1 MSPPLLPTLN
11 AALNATSAILLLVG
25 YRFIRAGRTDAHR
38 NAMLGA
44 VGTSTVFLAC
54 YLYYHW
60 QAGSVRFAGTGLVR
74 GVYLTILLSHT
85 VLAAIVPVLVAVTV
99 VRALRGRFGAHRQ
112 IAVWTLPIW
121 LYVSVTGVVIY
132 VMLYLIYGPAVG

>member
-25 YRFIRAGRTDAHR
+25 YRSIRAGRTHAHR

-44 VGTSTVFLAC
+44 VGTSTIFLAC

-60 QAGSVRFAGTGLVR
+60 QVGSVRFAGTGLVR

-85 VLAAIVPVLVAVTV
+85 VLAAIVPVLVTVTV
-99 VRALRGRFGAHRQ
+99 IRALRGRFGAHRR